1 MQLLTGPYE
10 EKPEENTSWQ
20 EETLAPF
27 PGSSGQKQTDWAS
40 RQVVGTCS
48 AALRKQTPHLEHP
61 ASSKARLWHGSLQ
74 EKALMEVTKLPPWR
88 WCQPCAGSTPPD
100 SKHRLQRRRQQRR
113 KHGGET
119 KNSVC
124 FPGHLL
130 RCRSRL
136 PKQIPAQRWLG
147 KNREL
152 FWFFSIQHPAKGM
165 MRPTEPAGGGCSA
178 SGDRWLHRWDRTS
191 HPVHYGGLQELQG
204 LSPAPWLLCVRCL
217 QQNWPVQG
225 LI

>member
-10 EKPEENTSWQ
+10 ETPEENTSWQ

-48 AALRKQTPHLEHP
+48 AALQKQTPHLQHP
-61 ASSKARLWHGSLQ
+61 AFSKARLWRRPLQ
-74 EKALMEVTKLPPWR
+74 EKALLEVTKPPPWR
-88 WCQPCAGSTPPD
+88 WRQPHAGSTPPSD

-113 KHGGET
+113 KHRGET

-130 RCRSRL
+130 QCRSRL

-152 FWFFSIQHPAKGM
+152 FWFFSIQHPATGM
-165 MRPTEPAGGGCSA
+165 MHPMEPAGGGCSA
-178 SGDRWLHRWDRTS
+178 SGPLAPPLGQDIAPCVPRWATGATGAFTS
-191 HPVHYGGLQELQG
+191 TL
-204 LSPAPWLLCVRCL
+204 AALC
-217 QQNWPVQG
+217 
-225 LI
+225 